1 MLIIAIVCACAVVS
15 AIMGYR
21 RARKHDVRVCVVNT
35 YVSCEGM
42 YVDMDARDAYM
53 QDMRKEMV

>member
-1 MLIIAIVCACAVVS
+1 MAIVLLMIVIITMTAAYVH
-15 AIMGYR
+15 M
-21 RARKHDVRVCVVNT
+21 RKARVCVHVVKD

-53 QDMRKEMV
+53 QDMRKEMR